1 MLEKLK
7 AIEEKYVDIE
17 NRMQDPEVY
26 SDPAAYAKLA
36 KEQKELTPLV
46 EAYRQYAK
54 CVSDAEGALAF
65 LMAGCTAVQ
74 VGAMTFARPNT
85 MIEIIDGLEAYCEQE
100 GLKNISEICGIL

>member
-1 MLEKLK
+1 VKIPVVGMGG
-7 AIEEKYVDIE
+7 I
-17 NRMQDPEVY
+17 
-26 SDPAAYAKLA
+26 
-36 KEQKELTPLV
+36 
-46 EAYRQYAK
+46 
-54 CVSDAEGALAF
+54 SDAEGALAF